1 MVFALVFSGIGLFV
15 YGYMVQTQASPE
27 ICAVFHGVM
36 LFGILIGA
44 ITTSGYALDAYREL
58 SNEIFIM
65 AMVFKNFLFY
75 GMSYFVNNWVAEKG
89 PEQMFN
95 VLGGISIA
103 VVCLDISQLIQCFMA
118 LPVYIFG
125 KRLRS
130 FWARHV
136 LLCLRF
142 ADFRICWSCGI

>member
-1 MVFALVFSGIGLFV
+1 MIFSLIFSAIGLFV
-15 YGYMVQTQASPE
+15 YGYMLSLFAAPVVT
-27 ICAVFHGVM
+27 AVFHGIM

-44 ITTSGYALDAYREL
+44 ITTAGYALDAYRDL

-95 VLGGISIA
+95 VFGGIA
-103 VVCLDISQLIQCFMA
+103 VFFV
-118 LPVYIFG
+118 
-125 KRLRS
+125 
-130 FWARHV
+130 
-136 LLCLRF
+136 
-142 ADFRICWSCGI
+142 

>member
-1 MVFALVFSGIGLFV
+1 MIFSLIFSAIGLFV
-15 YGYMVQTQASPE
+15 YGYMLSIFAAPAVT
-27 ICAVFHGVM
+27 AVFHGIM

-44 ITTSGYALDAYREL
+44 ITTAGYALDAYRDL

-95 VLGGISIA
+95 VLGGIA
-103 VVCLDISQLIQCFMA
+103 VFFV
-118 LPVYIFG
+118 
-125 KRLRS
+125 
-130 FWARHV
+130 
-136 LLCLRF
+136 
-142 ADFRICWSCGI
+142 

>member
-1 MVFALVFSGIGLFV
+1 MLSIFSAPAV
-15 YGYMVQTQASPE
+15 TT
-27 ICAVFHGVM
+27 VFHGIM

-44 ITTSGYALDAYREL
+44 ITTAGYALDAYRDL

-95 VLGGISIA
+95 VLGGIA
-103 VVCLDISQLIQCFMA
+103 VFFV
-118 LPVYIFG
+118 
-125 KRLRS
+125 
-130 FWARHV
+130 
-136 LLCLRF
+136 
-142 ADFRICWSCGI
+142 

>member
-15 YGYMVQTQASPE
+15 YGYMLQTQASPE
-27 ICAVFHGVM
+27 VCSVFHGIM

-75 GMSYFVNNWVAEKG
+75 GMSYFVNNWVAERG
-89 PEQMFN
+89 PEQMFD

-103 VVCLDISQLIQCFMA
+103 VVCLDTPQLI
-118 LPVYIFG
+118 
-125 KRLRS
+125 
-130 FWARHV
+130 
-136 LLCLRF
+136 
-142 ADFRICWSCGI
+142 

>member
-1 MVFALVFSGIGLFV
+1 MVFSLVFSSIGLFM
-15 YGYMVQTQASPE
+15 YGHLLAIQASA
-27 ICAVFHGVM
+27 IVCAVFHGIM

-75 GMSYFVNNWVAEKG
+75 GMSYFVNNWVAQKG

-95 VLGGISIA
+95 VLGGISA
-103 VVCLDISQLIQCFMA
+103 FFVCLQFL
-118 LPVYIFG
+118 
-125 KRLRS
+125 
-130 FWARHV
+130 
-136 LLCLRF
+136 F
-142 ADFRICWSCGI
+142 ADDRFSWLFQSISLERD

>member
-1 MVFALVFSGIGLFV
+1 MIFSLIFSAIGLFV
-15 YGYMVQTQASPE
+15 YGYMLSIFAAPVVT
-27 ICAVFHGVM
+27 AVFHGIM

-44 ITTSGYALDAYREL
+44 ITTAGYALDAYRDL

-95 VLGGISIA
+95 VLGGIS
-103 VVCLDISQLIQCFMA
+103 VFLV
-118 LPVYIFG
+118 
-125 KRLRS
+125 
-130 FWARHV
+130 
-136 LLCLRF
+136 
-142 ADFRICWSCGI
+142 